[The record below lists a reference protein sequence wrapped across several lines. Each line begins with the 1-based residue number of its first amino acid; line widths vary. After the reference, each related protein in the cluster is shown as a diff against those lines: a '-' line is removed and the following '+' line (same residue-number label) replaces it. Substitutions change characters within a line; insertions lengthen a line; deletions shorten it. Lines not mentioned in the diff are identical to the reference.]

1 MKYTDMLDRI
11 QDFIKQGLDPN
22 SVTIRIDPIVPGVT
36 KIKDVENV
44 IKRATEMGI
53 KNIRFSVM

>member
-1 MKYTDMLDRI
+1 MKYADMLDRI